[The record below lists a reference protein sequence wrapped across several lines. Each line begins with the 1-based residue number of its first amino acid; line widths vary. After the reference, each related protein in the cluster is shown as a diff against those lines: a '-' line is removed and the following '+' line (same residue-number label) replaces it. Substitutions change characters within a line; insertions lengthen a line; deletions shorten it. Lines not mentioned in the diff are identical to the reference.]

1 MDSLNKA
8 GKDIFGSGQ
17 PLAVEQFL
25 DEGASDEQDGSGK
38 AAGTLS
44 KLSKG
49 AALGGLAFWRQNPAA
64 LRRGCLSMH
73 SWVRWC
79 AARTD
84 VDQTQMH
91 PYSSVHFQ
99 SPELLSSQLL

>member
-49 AALGGLAFWRQNPAA
+49 AALGGLAF
-64 LRRGCLSMH
+64 
-73 SWVRWC
+73 
-79 AARTD
+79 
-84 VDQTQMH
+84 
-91 PYSSVHFQ
+91 
-99 SPELLSSQLL
+99 